1 MACDALH
8 SSLSVNPNTDPSNHI
23 CGRLCAHTPGVMVH
37 SPCAR
42 TPGVELHT
50 LSVEPYTLCA
60 HTLFVELHTL
70 CAPTLSVELH
80 GLCAHILSVELHG
93 LCAHTLSVEFHD
105 LCAHTLSVEP
115 HILLPWRGART
126 PGVELHSVLPC
137 QKKEVFP
144 DVYRRSLSRL
154 SQHWHHQSFH
164 AHILDLCRWWVQ
176 SERLH
181 Y

>member
-1 MACDALH
+1 
-8 SSLSVNPNTDPSNHI
+8 
-23 CGRLCAHTPGVMVH
+23 
-37 SPCAR
+37 
-42 TPGVELHT
+42 VEL
-50 LSVEPYTLCA
+50 P
-60 HTLFVELHTL
+60 
-70 CAPTLSVELH
+70 
-80 GLCAHILSVELHG
+80 G
-93 LCAHTLSVEFHD
+93 LCAHTLSVEFHG

-144 DVYRRSLSRL
+144 DVYRRSLSGL
-154 SQHWHHQSFH
+154 SQHRHHQSFH

>member
-8 SSLSVNPNTDPSNHI
+8 SSLSVNPDTDPSNHI
-23 CGRLCAHTPGVMVH
+23 CGHLCAHTPGVMVNSTCTH
-37 SPCAR
+37 

-50 LSVEPYTLCA
+50 LCAHTLSVEPHTLCA
-60 HTLFVELHTL
+60 HTLFVKLHGL
-70 CAPTLSVELH
+70 CAPTLS
-80 GLCAHILSVELHG
+80 IELHG
-93 LCAHTLSVEFHD
+93 LCAHTLSVEFHG
-105 LCAHTLSVEP
+105 LCAHTLSMEP

-154 SQHWHHQSFH
+154 SQHQHHQSFH